1 MMMVI
6 TTQRVYVSGKVQRVG
21 YRDYVIREAHRLGVT
36 GWVRNLHDGRVE
48 MLIAGGDDVLARF
61 LDACR
66 SGPAL
71 ARIDNIEAFPEN
83 ERAPKGFT
91 KRFTA

>member
-1 MMMVI
+1 MAS
-6 TTQRVYVSGKVQRVG
+6 TQRVFISGKVQNIG
-21 YRDYVIREAHRLGVT
+21 FRDWIVRRAQENCVT
-36 GWVRNLHDGRVE
+36 GWVRNLRDGRVE
-48 MLIAGGDDVLARF
+48 ILVVGEDDAATAF

-66 SGPAL
+66 RGSEL
-71 ARIDNIEAFPEN
+71 ARIDSLQARPDD

>member
-1 MMMVI
+1 MAS
-6 TTQRVYVSGKVQRVG
+6 TQRVFISGKVQHIG
-21 YRDYVIREAHRLGVT
+21 FRDWIVRKAHDNGVT
-36 GWVRNLHDGRVE
+36 GWVRNLRDGRVE
-48 MLIAGGDDVLARF
+48 MLVIGEADDVTAF

-66 SGPAL
+66 QGPEL
-71 ARIDNIEAFPEN
+71 ARIDSLEARPDT